1 VIAAALIGLIAQDAP
16 PAAEFDVPAQYR
28 LIEGIASD
36 GGTVWLSSILDR
48 TIVEYRNGRFH
59 ALPMPKGEGAPLGIA
74 WDAGRGWLWIA
85 ASCPKV
91 LKLDNCRS
99 RLVAIDRKGRARASL
114 RPAGTAPFTPGDVS
128 VWRDRVF
135 VSDGANGAV
144 YSCRAQ
150 CEALTVMIAPRE
162 KGSAQGSV
170 VYDGGKRLLVAD
182 YGRGLISVD
191 LATLAETPIP
201 LKDGSPLRGV
211 DGMVADGDGFVGVR
225 NPSVPGKALRFR
237 ISADNH
243 VIGPEVAAEG
253 GAIVDPTQIARVG
266 DRVLIVGDSQWS
278 AYSPDKDGKVSGV
291 QKPTPIV
298 AIPALPTAR

>member
-1 VIAAALIGLIAQDAP
+1 MIAAALLGLIAQDAP
-16 PAAEFDVPAQYR
+16 PAAEFTVPASYR
-28 LIEGIASD
+28 LIEGVASD
-36 GGTVWLSSILDR
+36 GRAVWLSSILDR
-48 TIVEYRNGRFH
+48 TIVEYRKGRFR
-59 ALPMPKGEGAPLGIA
+59 AVPMPKGEGAPLGIA

-85 ASCPKV
+85 ANCPEV
-91 LKLDNCRS
+91 LKLADCRTG
-99 RLVAIDRKGRARASL
+99 LVAIDRSGRLRASL
-114 RPAGTAPFTPGDVS
+114 RPEGSAPFTPGDVS
-128 VWRDRVF
+128 VWRDQIF

-144 YSCRAQ
+144 YRCAGDCRVLA
-150 CEALTVMIAPRE
+150 VVIAPRQ

-201 LKDGSPLRGV
+201 LEDGSPLRGV

-225 NPSVPGKALRFR
+225 NPSVPGKAWRFR

-243 VIGPEVAAEG
+243 VIGLEAVAQG
-253 GAIVDPTQIARVG
+253 GAIVDPTQIARAG
-266 DRVLIVGDSQWS
+266 DKLLMVADSQWS
-278 AYSPDKDGKVSGV
+278 AYSPDKDGKVSGL

-298 AIPALPTAR
+298 AIKALAGAR